1 MMKKM
6 RDPVNDVTN
15 KKYYELLAVVA
26 DCRLSV
32 AGDGRRKRVIEIKNE
47 EGRPRL
53 CPFIFSL
60 ASLVSNYREPGNRLW
75 PS

>member
-1 MMKKM
+1 M

-47 EGRPRL
+47 EGLPRL
-53 CPFIFSL
+53 SFFSL
-60 ASLVSNYREPGNRLW
+60 ASLVSNYREPGNRL
-75 PS
+75 SRK